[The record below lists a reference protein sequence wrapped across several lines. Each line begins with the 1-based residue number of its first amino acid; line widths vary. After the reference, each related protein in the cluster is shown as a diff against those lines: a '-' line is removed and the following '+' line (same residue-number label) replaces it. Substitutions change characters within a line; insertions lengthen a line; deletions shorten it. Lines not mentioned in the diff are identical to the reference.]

1 MHAYHT
7 RCRRRRAASREG
19 PRRSCSSRCRAT
31 TRCGGS
37 RTSRW
42 LGRSCNGHPRPGWTK
57 GCGSRST
64 IFGQAPKLTR
74 AHADQRT
81 PGVPVVPRPAHG
93 AEFVVEMVEAAHIDA
108 PALAPRQVATG
119 ARWPNPCCC
128 GTSGS
133 CIGAGGA
140 ATADPARGSAWRLN
154 LSADDN
160 VRSKNSLSGG
170 IIAPRRLR

>member
-1 MHAYHT
+1 MPPT
-7 RCRRRRAASREG
+7 TCCK
-19 PRRSCSSRCRAT
+19 PRRTAQIVFMPLPS
-31 TRCGGS
+31 
-37 RTSRW
+37 
-42 LGRSCNGHPRPGWTK
+42 
-57 GCGSRST
+57 
-64 IFGQAPKLTR
+64 
-74 AHADQRT
+74 DD
-81 PGVPVVPRPAHG
+81 PVRRQPDITLAREVLQ
-93 AEFVVEMVEAAHIDA
+93 MVEAAHIDA
-108 PALAPRQVATG
+108 PALAPRQDATG

-140 ATADPARGSAWRLN
+140 ATAHPARGSAWRLN